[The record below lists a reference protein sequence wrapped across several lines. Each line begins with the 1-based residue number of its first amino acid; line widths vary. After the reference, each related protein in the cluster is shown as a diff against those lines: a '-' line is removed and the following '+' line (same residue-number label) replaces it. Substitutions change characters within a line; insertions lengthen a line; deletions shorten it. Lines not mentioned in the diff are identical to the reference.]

1 MCEAVEKYAKDYAK
15 EYAEKYAEQKAEI
28 VRLNSLLESIKNLME
43 SMKWSAEQAM
53 TAMKLSEADKAV
65 LLKEL

>member
-53 TAMKLSEADKAV
+53 TAMKVSEADRDMF
-65 LLKEL
+65 LKEL